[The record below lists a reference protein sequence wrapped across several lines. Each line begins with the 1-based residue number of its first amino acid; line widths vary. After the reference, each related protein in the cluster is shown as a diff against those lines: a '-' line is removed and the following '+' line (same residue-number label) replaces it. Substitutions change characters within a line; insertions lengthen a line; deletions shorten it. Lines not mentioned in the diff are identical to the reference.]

1 MKSKLLLG
9 PVAII
14 GLIWG
19 AFVLDGWW
27 PWALLKSIY
36 GTVFWLYPV
45 MLIID
50 LSWSALGK
58 NQRLL
63 NDFYKSTHTDL
74 IGISCGYLLLTG
86 IYSLNNVSYN
96 NSGIDL
102 AAIGLPLSI
111 MAIYRLSLASREKW
125 NGKPVKRGILLL
137 AVIIILI
144 FITVSTLILI
154 TASNGELSLQHSIW
168 IQITIFCISLYLYVE
183 SAKIHYFIKSG
194 KIAHS
199 SIHRYIFSD
208 SESQLYEAARDKA
221 IKYND
226 MDNT

>member
-9 PVAII
+9 PFAII

-19 AFVLDGWW
+19 TLVLDGWW

-63 NDFYKSTHTDL
+63 NDFYRSTHTDL
-74 IGISCGYLLLTG
+74 IGIFCGYLLLIL
-86 IYSLNNVSYN
+86 IYSLNNVSYSN
-96 NSGIDL
+96 TGIDL
-102 AAIGLPLSI
+102 AGIGLPLSI
-111 MAIYRLSLASREKW
+111 MAMYRLFLASKEKR
-125 NGKPVKRGILLL
+125 NGKPVKRGIFLS
-137 AVIIILI
+137 AIIIILI
-144 FITVSTLILI
+144 FITASTLILVN
-154 TASNGELSLQHSIW
+154 ASNGELSLQHSIW
-168 IQITIFCISLYLYVE
+168 IQITIFCISLYSYVE

-208 SESQLYEAARDKA
+208 SESQLYEAARNKA